1 MGIGDLRFA
10 VRTIYRTVA
19 RQVLIGFFIHS
30 VRRSVY
36 LIRITPRYNRFEFVH
51 ETGR

>member
-1 MGIGDLRFA
+1 MGDLRFA
-10 VRTIYRTVA
+10 VRTFA
-19 RQVLIGFFIHS
+19 RQVIIEFFIHS

-51 ETGR
+51 ETGS